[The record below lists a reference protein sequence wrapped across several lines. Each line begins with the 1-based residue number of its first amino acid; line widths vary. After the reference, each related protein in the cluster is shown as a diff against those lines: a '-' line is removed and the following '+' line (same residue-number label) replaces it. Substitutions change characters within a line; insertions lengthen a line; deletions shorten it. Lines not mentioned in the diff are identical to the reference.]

1 MSTFQVYNWQFVHSI
16 HLWVQMIGDADSNAL
31 EPLIYPL
38 VQLTNGTIRL
48 NYSSKYFPLRFHL
61 AKLLIRLSDQTGK
74 YIPILPYY
82 LDILN
87 TQSLGKKSSKLTMK
101 PMDFS
106 CVLRLSKIQLAENG
120 FKDATVE
127 QVYCGLLESLTSLSH
142 KISFPEVAI
151 PALAQIKA
159 FIKKCKVANYNKK
172 MKPILDKIQEN
183 SKFIQDKRSKVTFG
197 VRDLDQISS
206 FETQL
211 KTNGTPLSKYYE
223 TFKKIKETE
232 SLKKKAETKEEK
244 ESKNEPSGANDE
256 DMELDEAD
264 DNSEGEEQSDEDD
277 DDDDEDVSDEI
288 EEEIVNPKEASSG
301 KKRKKVI
308 ESKPAKKKKLQ
319 NLASSDEDSSGDDE
333 EDDVVKDFDDFSD
346 DD

>member
-1 MSTFQVYNWQFVHSI
+1 
-16 HLWVQMIGDADSNAL
+16 MIGDADNDAL

-48 NYSSKYFPLRFHL
+48 NYSSKYYPLRFHL
-61 AKLLIRLSDQTGK
+61 ARLLVRLSDQTGK

-87 TQSLGKKSSKLTMK
+87 TQNLGKKSSKLTMK

-159 FIKKCKVANYNKK
+159 FMKKCKVANYSKK
-172 MKPILDKIQEN
+172 MKTILDKIQEN
-183 SKFIQDKRSKVTFG
+183 SKFIQDKRTKVTFG

-211 KTNGTPLSKYYE
+211 KAAGTPLSKYYE

-232 SLKKKAETKEEK
+232 GLKKKAETKEEK
-244 ESKNEPSGANDE
+244 KSKKDSSGDEDE
-256 DMELDEAD
+256 DMDYEEAGED
-264 DNSEGEEQSDEDD
+264 SEIEEHSEDD
-277 DDDDEDVSDEI
+277 DSEEM
-288 EEEIVNPKEASSG
+288 EEEIVKPKEASG
-301 KKRKKVI
+301 KKRKKVA
-308 ESKPAKKKKLQ
+308 ESKPAKKKKQ
-319 NLASSDEDSSGDDE
+319 ENIEAKASSDEDSSGDDE

>member
-1 MSTFQVYNWQFVHSI
+1 
-16 HLWVQMIGDADSNAL
+16 
-31 EPLIYPL
+31 
-38 VQLTNGTIRL
+38 
-48 NYSSKYFPLRFHL
+48 
-61 AKLLIRLSDQTGK
+61 
-74 YIPILPYY
+74 
-82 LDILN
+82 
-87 TQSLGKKSSKLTMK
+87 MK

-159 FIKKCKVANYNKK
+159 FMKKCKVANYSKK
-172 MKPILDKIQEN
+172 MKTILDKIQEN

-211 KTNGTPLSKYYE
+211 KAAGTPLSKYYE

-232 SLKKKAETKEEK
+232 GLKKKAETKEEK
-244 ESKNEPSGANDE
+244 KSKKDTSVNDDDE
-256 DMELDEAD
+256 DMEYEEEGED
-264 DNSEGEEQSDEDD
+264 SEIEEQSDDD
-277 DDDDEDVSDEI
+277 DDDDEGDDDSEEM
-288 EEEIVNPKEASSG
+288 EEEIVKPKEASG
-301 KKRKKVI
+301 KKRKKVT
-308 ESKPAKKKKLQ
+308 ESKPAKKKRQEDIAAKT
-319 NLASSDEDSSGDDE
+319 SSEENTSGDDE

>member
-1 MSTFQVYNWQFVHSI
+1 
-16 HLWVQMIGDADSNAL
+16 
-31 EPLIYPL
+31 
-38 VQLTNGTIRL
+38 
-48 NYSSKYFPLRFHL
+48 
-61 AKLLIRLSDQTGK
+61 
-74 YIPILPYY
+74 
-82 LDILN
+82 
-87 TQSLGKKSSKLTMK
+87 
-101 PMDFS
+101 MDFS

-159 FIKKCKVANYNKK
+159 FMKKCKVANYSKK
-172 MKPILDKIQEN
+172 MKTILDKIQEN
-183 SKFIQDKRSKVTFG
+183 SKFVQDKRTKVTFG

-211 KTNGTPLSKYYE
+211 KAAGTPLSKYYE

-232 SLKKKAETKEEK
+232 GLKKKAETKEEK
-244 ESKNEPSGANDE
+244 KSKKDSSGDEDE
-256 DMELDEAD
+256 DMDYEEA
-264 DNSEGEEQSDEDD
+264 GEDS
-277 DDDDEDVSDEI
+277 EI
-288 EEEIVNPKEASSG
+288 EEHSDDDSEEMEEIVKPKEASG
-301 KKRKKVI
+301 KKRKKVA
-308 ESKPAKKKKLQ
+308 ESKPAKKKKQ
-319 NLASSDEDSSGDDE
+319 ENIEAKASSDEDSSVDDE